1 MTKLEQLI
9 KQICP
14 NEVEY
19 KKLGD
24 IATDVFRGAG
34 ITRDQ
39 VTEEGT
45 PCVRY
50 GEIYTTY
57 GIYFDTCVSHTDE
70 SMVQSKK
77 YFEHGDIL
85 FAITGES
92 VEDIA
97 KSTAYVGH
105 EKCLAGGDIV
115 VLKHNQNP
123 KYLSYV
129 LSTTEVQMQKS
140 KGKVKSKVVHSSV
153 PAIKDIVIPVPPL
166 EVQSEIVRILD
177 NFTELTAELTAELTG
192 RKKQYEYYRDM
203 LLTFGDDV
211 EYKPLGDI
219 IISLKTGLNPRQNFS
234 LNKNGSILPYIT
246 GKDIYDNAINITER
260 TDKITPEALSLINKR
275 AGLEKGLLLFA
286 STGTGTVGRMA
297 IIQSYDNDWGI
308 SETLYAIKVNEQI
321 ILTNFLMYYL
331 YSSTAKNQ
339 FVPKISKGS
348 VPHLKVKDLK
358 DVKVP
363 ILPIEE
369 QTRIVAIL
377 DRFDKLCNNISEG
390 LPAEI
395 EARRKQYE
403 YYRDKLLSFEKI
415 NNLLD

>member
-9 KQICP
+9 KKLCP
-14 NEVEY
+14 NGVEY

-34 ITRDQ
+34 ITREQ
-39 VTEEGT
+39 VTETGT

-57 GIYFDTCVSHTDE
+57 GLYFDTCVSHTDE
-70 SMVQSKK
+70 NSIVSKK

-97 KSTAYVGH
+97 KSTAYIGE

-166 EVQSEIVRILD
+166 EVQCEIVRILD
-177 NFTELTAELTAELTG
+177 NFTELTAELTA

-203 LLTFGDDV
+203 LLIPDTKSEV
-211 EYKPLGDI
+211 EWHTLGEICQFKYGKGNNIPQETGIYPVYGCNGIVGTTNAYNSENAPIIGHIGSAGFVCWGSGKHFVTYNGTICVVNPDT
-219 IISLKTGLNPRQNFS
+219 IISKYAYYILKS
-234 LNKNGSILPYIT
+234 LHLERLVKGSQPFLSYSDFASIKIPLP
-246 GKDIYDNAINITER
+246 
-260 TDKITPEALSLINKR
+260 P
-275 AGLEKGLLLFA
+275 LEKQA
-286 STGTGTVGRMA
+286 
-297 IIQSYDNDWGI
+297 
-308 SETLYAIKVNEQI
+308 
-321 ILTNFLMYYL
+321 
-331 YSSTAKNQ
+331 
-339 FVPKISKGS
+339 
-348 VPHLKVKDLK
+348 
-358 DVKVP
+358 
-363 ILPIEE
+363 
-369 QTRIVAIL
+369 RIVNIL
-377 DRFDKLCNNISEG
+377 DRFDKLCNDISEG

-403 YYRDKLLSFEKI
+403 YYRDKLLSFKEEF
-415 NNLLD
+415 

>member
-1 MTKLEQLI
+1 MNKLEQLI
-9 KQICP
+9 KRFCP
-14 NEVEY
+14 KGVEY

-24 IATDVFRGAG
+24 IAIDVFRGAG

-57 GIYFDTCVSHTDE
+57 GIFFDTCVSHTDE
-70 SMVQSKK
+70 STLQSKK

-105 EKCLAGGDIV
+105 ERCLAGGDIV

-129 LSTTEVQMQKS
+129 LSTTTAQAQKS

-153 PAIKDIVIPVPPL
+153 PAIKEIEIPIPPI
-166 EVQSEIVRILD
+166 EVQAEIVRILD
-177 NFTELTAELTAELTG
+177 NFTELTAKLTAELTA
-192 RKKQYEYYRDM
+192 RKKQYEYYCNQ
-203 LLTFGDDV
+203 LLIKNNKN
-211 EYKPLGDI
+211 YNWKPLQQLAEIGTGSSNTNEADDNGEYPFFVRSQEPLKKDSYEFDETAIITAGDGVGVGKVFHFIDGKYALHQRAYRIHINSNDI
-219 IISLKTGLNPRQNFS
+219 IPKFFFYYMKSTFYDYISKTGVHSSVSSIRKPMLDKYPVPVPTIKEQERIV
-234 LNKNGSILPYIT
+234 SIL
-246 GKDIYDNAINITER
+246 DC
-260 TDKITPEALSLINKR
+260 
-275 AGLEKGLLLFA
+275 
-286 STGTGTVGRMA
+286 
-297 IIQSYDNDWGI
+297 
-308 SETLYAIKVNEQI
+308 
-321 ILTNFLMYYL
+321 
-331 YSSTAKNQ
+331 
-339 FVPKISKGS
+339 
-348 VPHLKVKDLK
+348 
-358 DVKVP
+358 
-363 ILPIEE
+363 
-369 QTRIVAIL
+369 
-377 DRFDKLCNNISEG
+377 FDKLCNDISEG

-403 YYRDKLLSFEKI
+403 YYRDKLLSFEELRMK
-415 NNLLD
+415 